1 MVCCWSQ
8 ASQGQ
13 GTDQLTLFW
22 PQHSSLPRQGLMKA
36 FNKEEY
42 GHQRASLPFQVPC
55 LWSFLPPPSMPSLAL
70 ASLRAA
76 PSSLPGSPRATAGLG
91 QSSAPPSKV
100 QGSPPTVS
108 PSVGSATGVCHP
120 HPVPRPPWSRSP
132 RHRQA
137 WSQDL
142 LGPRGLTCAHWHGG
156 LACLQRQAAEPGRMT
171 SQNR

>member
-36 FNKEEY
+36 FNKKEY
-42 GHQRASLPFQVPC
+42 EHQRASLPFQVPC
-55 LWSFLPPPSMPSLAL
+55 LWSFLPTPSMPSLAL
-70 ASLRAA
+70 ASLRAV
-76 PSSLPGSPRATAGLG
+76 PSSLSGSPRATAGLG

-108 PSVGSATGVCHP
+108 PSVGSATGVTIP
-120 HPVPRPPWSRSP
+120 TQSLSLPGRAAPDTG
-132 RHRQA
+132 RHGARTC
-137 WSQDL
+137 
-142 LGPRGLTCAHWHGG
+142 LGPEG
-156 LACLQRQAAEPGRMT
+156 
-171 SQNR
+171 